1 MGLRLGPGGRTEYT
15 ACRATPRAELQEA
28 YTGLRVHRLQSY
40 TACGATRGLHRLQS
54 YLGSGVDRL
63 QSNFPPSAPT
73 RCMGLTPEQK
83 EERRERQKRK
93 AQGDVQA
100 YVLCREHAIL
110 QLQLGGGTG
119 RRASGREYFR
129 CIPGLGLPAGDEG
142 TAPSA

>member
-1 MGLRLGPGGRTEYT
+1 
-15 ACRATPRAELQEA
+15 
-28 YTGLRVHRLQSY
+28 
-40 TACGATRGLHRLQS
+40 
-54 YLGSGVDRL
+54 
-63 QSNFPPSAPT
+63 
-73 RCMGLTPEQK
+73 MGLTPEQK